1 MDFSFLASDCSCTAG
16 PPRPRYH
23 ARVTIWSVCAILFIS
38 RLHKKFINSRFP
50 ETGGSGYHFAHNRFQ
65 KIENF
70 ARLLESIN
78 NWWGQMR
85 IETSESARHYVG
97 LVASLLVTLVL
108 VGCGGLGLLPSK
120 TDVKNTSF
128 KSYKAV
134 EVAYQQIAPGDT
146 RTVDL
151 GQIGFDPNDLA
162 NVEILSYLG
171 VIERFIPREL
181 DSFRQSRSRRAE
193 MHRSTRSLH
202 GFGLSSRASPRA
214 TFGQLV
220 SRYPWV

>member
-1 MDFSFLASDCSCTAG
+1 
-16 PPRPRYH
+16 
-23 ARVTIWSVCAILFIS
+23 
-38 RLHKKFINSRFP
+38 
-50 ETGGSGYHFAHNRFQ
+50 
-65 KIENF
+65 
-70 ARLLESIN
+70 
-78 NWWGQMR
+78 MR

-171 VIERFIPREL
+171 VIERFIPRDSIRFDSL
-181 DSFRQSRSRRAE
+181 DPVVQKCIEARDRCTGLVFHPERLHEQRLGNWFLDILGFDRTTVNYGWSAE
-193 MHRSTRSLH
+193 IVLLAMDGRVAYKVMSGRPHIEDFHHSIQPLGPFQDLGGTVMHTASAATR
-202 GFGLSSRASPRA
+202 F
-214 TFGQLV
+214 
-220 SRYPWV
+220 